1 MAYSSWN
8 GNLVTRPA
16 KGIFGRIINLLV
28 QVRDRADSR
37 QDVFVVPATAGGD
50 VTVSGHGGN
59 IVIDIQDDA
68 DQFVVMGDSGGRV
81 IEMRG
86 AGSLGLYGA
95 TPVTRPGVAA
105 GASVADLITALD
117 TTGIINKT

>member
-37 QDVFVVPATAGGD
+37 QDVFRVPAA
-50 VTVSGHGGN
+50 
-59 IVIDIQDDA
+59 
-68 DQFVVMGDSGGRV
+68 SGGAV
-81 IEMRG
+81 VVHTNGGTI
-86 AGSLGLYGA
+86 AIQGSSGGKALEVLDNGSVGFFGNTA
-95 TPVTRPGVAA
+95 TQQQDVAA

-117 TTGIINKT
+117 TAGIINKT